1 MDTRQ
6 VDVAIIGA
14 GTAGLNARR
23 AVEREG
29 GRPLLI
35 ESGPYGTTCARVGCM
50 PSKLMIAAADVA
62 REVAGANRFGIQ
74 VPEFSI
80 DGEAVMARVR
90 RERDRFAGG
99 VIRDTEALPEEQR
112 LKGHARFTGPT
123 SLLVEEKLRVEAN
136 AVVIATGSS
145 PHIPPPFDAIREH
158 IMLNDDV
165 FELERLPSTL
175 AVVGT
180 GIIGLELGQAL
191 HRLGVDVTFF
201 SQADVLGPV
210 TDPAI
215 RRVMGEILGGE
226 LQLQMNATVEEAI
239 PDDSGVWIRW
249 KDADGGQ
256 QEEPFEKVLVAT
268 GRRPNLA
275 GLDLEKTGLA
285 LDARGQPSWDPRTTQ
300 AGELPIFI
308 AGDASG
314 HIPLLHEAADEGRI
328 AGQNAMRYPD
338 VSAHTRRTPLA
349 IAFTDPQIAMVGH
362 RYDQLDLNAVEIA
375 EVSFENQGRAR
386 VIGHNHGLLRIY
398 ADRECCTLIGAEMFI
413 PRAEHMAHLLAW
425 AVDQR
430 MRVTRLLQMPF
441 YHPVL
446 EEGLR
451 GALQDL
457 ARKLRVTGECRCEDM
472 AMAPGA

>member
-1 MDTRQ
+1 METRQ

-50 PSKLMIAAADVA
+50 PSKLVIAAA
-62 REVAGANRFGIQ
+62 EVAHEIDGAARFGIR
-74 VPEFSI
+74 VPEYEV
-80 DGEAVMARVR
+80 DGSAVMDRVR
-90 RERDRFAGG
+90 SERDRFAGG
-99 VIRDTEALPEEQR
+99 VVRDTEALPEEQR
-112 LKGHARFTGPT
+112 LRGHARFTGPT
-123 SLLVEEKLRVEAN
+123 SLLVDNRVEVKAR
-136 AVVIATGSS
+136 AVIIAAGSS
-145 PHIPPPFDAIREH
+145 PHIPPPFEAIRDR
-158 IMLNDDV
+158 ILTNDDV

-201 SQADVLGPV
+201 SNADTLGPV
-210 TDPAI
+210 TDPAVQ
-215 RRVMGEILGGE
+215 RVMRDILGKE
-226 LQLQMNATVEEAI
+226 LKLNMSATVEEAI
-239 PDDSGVWIRW
+239 ADPSGVWLRW
-249 KDADGGQ
+249 RNADGGE
-256 QEEPFEKVLVAT
+256 QEEQFEKVLVAT
-268 GRRPNLA
+268 GRRPNLD
-275 GLDLEKTGLA
+275 GLELERTGA
-285 LDARGQPSWDPRTTQ
+285 KLDDHGRPEWDPTTTQ
-300 AGELPIFI
+300 LGDLPIFM

-328 AGQNAMRYPD
+328 AGENAMRYPE
-338 VSAHTRRTPLA
+338 VSAHRRRTPLG
-349 IAFTDPQIAMVGH
+349 IAFTDPQIAMVGK
-362 RYDQLDLNAVEIA
+362 RYDQLDLGAVEIGQA
-375 EVSFENQGRAR
+375 SFDNQGRAR
-386 VIGHNHGLLRIY
+386 VIGQNRGLLRVY
-398 ADRECCTLIGAEMFI
+398 ADKECCSLIGAEMFT

-430 MRVTRLLQMPF
+430 MRVSRSLQMPF

-451 GALQDL
+451 SALREL
-457 ARKLRVTGECRCEDM
+457 VKKLRVTGECRCEDM